1 MTATTASSENRRD
14 RMVNGR
20 VAAQLLVSVRSEAEL
35 ESVIESGADIV
46 DLKEPKAGPLAPT
59 DPALW
64 EWAKNRRKSMDRFDS
79 PKFSAAL
86 GEPDEA
92 IACAARL
99 PGEFDFAKAGPS
111 GCDDRDQ
118 LWRLWEQVRR
128 RLDDRVELV
137 AVAYADFQVAGC
149 PAPETVFRVAAE
161 FGLRHCLLDTYRKD
175 GRSSIEQLG
184 MESLRRLAE
193 TAERQSLWWALAGS
207 IRRTDPR
214 RLQQNGITPNCFG
227 VRGDVCA
234 GAREDALQPE
244 RVHAWRLELEA

>member
-1 MTATTASSENRRD
+1 MTGTTASSENHRD
-14 RMVNGR
+14 RMVGGR
-20 VAAQLLVSVRSEAEL
+20 VVAQLLVSVRSRAEM
-35 ESVIESGADIV
+35 ESVIGAGADIV

-59 DPALW
+59 DPSLW
-64 EWAKNRRKSMDRFDS
+64 EWAANHRKSIARADS

-92 IACAARL
+92 IACASRL

-111 GCDDRDQ
+111 GCGDRNR
-118 LWRLWEQVRR
+118 LWRLWEQVRG
-128 RLDDRVELV
+128 RLDDRIELV

-149 PAPETVFRVAAE
+149 PAPETVFRMAKE
-161 FGLRHCLLDTYRKD
+161 FGLRRCLLDTYRKD

-184 MESLRRLAE
+184 MESLKRLAE
-193 TAERQSLWWALAGS
+193 TAESQSLWWALAGS

-214 RLQQNGITPNCFG
+214 RLDQNGIIPNCFG

-234 GAREDALQPE
+234 GTREGTLQSE
-244 RVHAWRLELEA
+244 RVRAWRSELDA